1 MKRLIG
7 AAGIALALAGCGGSG
22 DNDGG
27 LAIVRTPPA
36 ATSTTPTTP
45 TAPTTPVI
53 PAAPDTIALGSGFYI
68 GTSAT
73 NERFNILVLDENV
86 YYAFYAMPGIPD
98 VSRGV
103 LTGNYSSGSG
113 ALTTNNNGLDFNQE
127 AAGYSL
133 TAANLLAAYVPGKS
147 IQAQVTYRNGRS
159 TVVNATYSTDYNFI
173 ATTDGLKGTYNGTSN
188 VIDTSGITAG
198 GVRLVVD
205 ASGNFTLDG
214 SGSGCSFTGTATPRR
229 QGKVYNVV
237 LQLSGPTCLYA
248 NTPMSGI
255 AYYDPTTTHSL
266 PAPGQLYLFAM
277 RPDRQVGVIF
287 TGKL

>member
-1 MKRLIG
+1 MKKLIG
-7 AAGIALALAGCGGSG
+7 AASIALTLAGCGGSG
-22 DNDGG
+22 DNSDG

-36 ATSTTPTTP
+36 TTPTTPTTP
-45 TAPTTPVI
+45 TAPTTPVT
-53 PAAPDTIALGSGFYI
+53 PAAPDTVALGSGFYI
-68 GTSAT
+68 GTSAAS
-73 NERFNILVLDENV
+73 ERFNILVLDENV
-86 YYAFYAMPGIPD
+86 YYAFYAMAGIPD
-98 VSRGV
+98 VSTGV

-133 TAANLLAAYVPGKS
+133 TAANLMAAYVPGKS
-147 IQAQVTYRNGRS
+147 IQAQVTYRNGKS
-159 TVVNATYSTDYNFI
+159 AVVNATYSTDYNFI
-173 ATTDGLKGTYNGTSN
+173 ATTDGLKGTYYGTSN
-188 VIDTSGITAG
+188 IIDTTGIKAG
-198 GVRLVVD
+198 AVRLSID
-205 ASGNFTLDG
+205 ASGNLTLDG

-229 QGKVYNVV
+229 QGKVYNVA
-237 LQLSGPTCLYA
+237 LQLTGPSCPYA

-266 PAPGQLYLFAM
+266 PTPGQIYLFAM

>member
-1 MKRLIG
+1 MKKLIG
-7 AAGIALALAGCGGSG
+7 AASIALALAGCGGSG
-22 DNDGG
+22 DNSDG

-36 ATSTTPTTP
+36 STPTTPTTP
-45 TAPTTPVI
+45 TTPVT

-68 GTSAT
+68 GTSAAG
-73 NERFNILVLDENV
+73 ERFNILVLDENV
-86 YYAFYAMPGIPD
+86 YYAFYAMAGIPD
-98 VSRGV
+98 VSAGV

-133 TAANLLAAYVPGKS
+133 TAANLMAAYVPGKS

-173 ATTDGLKGTYNGTSN
+173 ATTDGLKGTYYGTSN
-188 VIDTSGITAG
+188 VIDTTGITAG
-198 GVRLVVD
+198 AVRLSID
-205 ASGNFTLDG
+205 ASGNLTLDG
-214 SGSGCSFTGTATPRR
+214 GGAGCSFTGTATPRR
-229 QGKVYNVV
+229 QGKVYNVT
-237 LQLSGPTCLYA
+237 LQLIGPSCHYA
-248 NTPMSGI
+248 NTPMTGI

-266 PAPGQLYLFAM
+266 PTPGQIYLVAT